1 MRAWSN
7 ASRCRSKFLATASSR
22 NRSRCR
28 HTSSAN
34 RRRRRFKRREGQS
47 RLSPVFERLLT
58 SFQNILKIPELRT
71 RILFT
76 LGMLVV
82 YRVGAHIPTP
92 GINGEALSEFLQ
104 KQGGALLG
112 FLDIFSGG
120 SLSRLTIFA
129 LGIMPYISASIIL
142 QLLTVVIPHLS
153 KLAKEGER
161 GRKKIIKYTRIGT
174 IGIALIQGFGIA
186 VGLEQMN
193 NGAFVLTPGWAF
205 RFMTVITLCAGTGF
219 LMWLGEQITE
229 RGIGN
234 GISLIIFAG
243 IVARLPS
250 AVAQTFDLYKLG
262 QISFILLVL
271 LSVVMLAVVAAI
283 VFLESG
289 RRKVPV
295 QYAKRVIGRR
305 VYGGQSTH
313 IPLKI
318 NTAGVIPPIFASSII
333 AFPATITGFF
343 ETPWVKSIGAQLA
356 PGSLLYTLMYVG
368 LIIFFCFFYTAVVLN
383 PVDMADN
390 MKKYGG
396 FIPGIRPGQRTSDY
410 IYKVLTHITFAGA
423 LYLAIV
429 CVIPEFLIYKLNV
442 PFYFG
447 GTSLLIVIGI
457 VLHNA
462 EEFLAKMLVP
472 IYGGSGCRPHA
483 RRVSRC
489 AGSWQRGP
497 G

>member
-1 MRAWSN
+1 M
-7 ASRCRSKFLATASSR
+7 L
-22 NRSRCR
+22 
-28 HTSSAN
+28 
-34 RRRRRFKRREGQS
+34 
-47 RLSPVFERLLT
+47 ERLIT
-58 SFQNILKIPELRT
+58 SFQNILKIPELRS
-71 RILFT
+71 RVLFT
-76 LGMLVV
+76 LAMLAV
-82 YRVGAHIPTP
+82 YRIGAHIPTP
-92 GINGEALSEFLQ
+92 GINNEELAKFLLDR
-104 KQGGALLG
+104 GGALMG

-161 GRKKIIKYTRIGT
+161 GRKTIIQYTRYAT
-174 IGIALIQGFGIA
+174 IGIALVQGFGIA
-186 VGLEQMN
+186 LGLEGMN
-193 NGAFVLTPGWAF
+193 QGQYVLESGWPF
-205 RFMTVITLCAGTGF
+205 RLMTVITLTAGTAF

-229 RGIGN
+229 RGDGN

-250 AVAQTFDLYKLG
+250 AVVQTIDLYRVGEL
-262 QISFILLVL
+262 SLLLLILLGVTM
-271 LSVVMLAVVAAI
+271 VAVVTAI

-289 RRKVPV
+289 RRKVTV

-333 AFPATITGFF
+333 AFPATITTFIQV
-343 ETPWVKSIGAQLA
+343 PWVQSLGAQLA
-356 PGSLLYTLMYVG
+356 PGSLIYTLLYVG

-396 FIPGIRPGQRTSDY
+396 FIPGIRPGQRTADY
-410 IYKVLTHITFAGA
+410 IYKVLTRITFAGSI
-423 LYLAIV
+423 YLAVV
-429 CVIPEFLIYKLNV
+429 CVIPELLIYQLNV

-447 GTSLLIVIGI
+447 GTSLLIVVGVGLDTAQQIESHMLMRNYEG
-457 VLHNA
+457 
-462 EEFLAKMLVP
+462 FLSKGRLK
-472 IYGGSGCRPHA
+472 GRSG
-483 RRVSRC
+483 
-489 AGSWQRGP
+489 
-497 G
+497 

>member
-1 MRAWSN
+1 
-7 ASRCRSKFLATASSR
+7 
-22 NRSRCR
+22 
-28 HTSSAN
+28 
-34 RRRRRFKRREGQS
+34 
-47 RLSPVFERLLT
+47 VFERLAT
-58 SFQNILKIPELRT
+58 SFQNIFKIPELRV

-76 LGMLVV
+76 LLMLAV
-82 YRVGAHIPTP
+82 YRIGAHVPTP
-92 GINGEALSEFLQ
+92 GINNDELAKFLQ
-104 KQGGALLG
+104 KEGGALLG

-120 SLSRLTIFA
+120 ALSRLTIFA

-161 GRKKIIKYTRIGT
+161 GRKKIIQYTRFGT

-186 VGLEQMN
+186 VGLEGMN
-193 NGAFVLTPGWAF
+193 GGAFVLSPGWSF
-205 RFMTVITLCAGTGF
+205 RVMTVITLTAGTAF

-243 IVARLPS
+243 IVARLPN
-250 AVAQTFDLYKLG
+250 AIAQTFDLYQIG
-262 QISFILLVL
+262 QLSFILLVTL
-271 LSVVMLAVVAAI
+271 TAVMLGVVAAI

-289 RRKVPV
+289 RRKIAV
-295 QYAKRVIGRR
+295 QYAKRVVGRR

-333 AFPATITGFF
+333 AFPATIAGFIQV
-343 ETPWVKSIGAQLA
+343 PWVQSIGAQLA
-356 PGSLLYTLMYVG
+356 PGSLLYTIMYVS

-410 IYKVLTHITFAGA
+410 IYKVLTRITLVGA
-423 LYLAIV
+423 VYLAIV
-429 CVIPEFLIYKLNV
+429 CVIPEILIYRLNV

-447 GTSLLIVIGI
+447 GTSLLIVIGVGLDTAQQI
-457 VLHNA
+457 ESHMLMRNY
-462 EEFLAKMLVP
+462 EGFLAKGKLKGR
-472 IYGGSGCRPHA
+472 IG
-483 RRVSRC
+483 
-489 AGSWQRGP
+489 
-497 G
+497 

>member
-1 MRAWSN
+1 M
-7 ASRCRSKFLATASSR
+7 
-22 NRSRCR
+22 
-28 HTSSAN
+28 
-34 RRRRRFKRREGQS
+34 
-47 RLSPVFERLLT
+47 FERLLT
-58 SFQNILKIPELRT
+58 SFQNIFKIPELRT

-76 LGMLVV
+76 LGMLIV

-92 GINGEALSEFLQ
+92 GINNDELAKFLVE
-104 KQGGALLG
+104 KGGSLLG

-120 SLSRLTIFA
+120 ALSRLTIFA

-161 GRKKIIKYTRIGT
+161 GRKKIIQYTRFGT
-174 IGIALIQGFGIA
+174 VGIAMIQGFGIA
-186 VGLEQMN
+186 IGLEGMN
-193 NGAFVLTPGWAF
+193 QGAFVLNPGWGF
-205 RFMTVITLCAGTGF
+205 RLMTVITLTAGTGF

-250 AVAQTFDLYKLG
+250 AVAQTFDLYKVG
-262 QISFILLVL
+262 QLSFMLLVAL
-271 LSVVMLAVVAAI
+271 AVIMLAVIAAI

-289 RRKVPV
+289 RRKIPV

-333 AFPATITGFF
+333 AFPATIAGFF
-343 ETPWVKSIGAQLA
+343 ETPWIKSLGTQLA
-356 PGSLLYTLMYVG
+356 PGSLLYTVLYVG

-410 IYKVLTHITFAGA
+410 IYKVLTRITFAGSI
-423 LYLAIV
+423 YLATV

-447 GTSLLIVIGI
+447 GTSLLIVIGVGLDTAQQI
-457 VLHNA
+457 ESHMLMRNY
-462 EEFLAKMLVP
+462 EGFLAKGRLR
-472 IYGGSGCRPHA
+472 GRSG
-483 RRVSRC
+483 
-489 AGSWQRGP
+489 
-497 G
+497 